1 MHMTE
6 RQAYKT
12 VSRKHTPEEMC
23 MCKFDAHDRE
33 TGKAN

>member
-12 VSRKHTPEEMC
+12 EYRKHTPEEMC
-23 MCKFDAHDRE
+23 MCKLYAHDRE
-33 TGKAN
+33 TGEAI